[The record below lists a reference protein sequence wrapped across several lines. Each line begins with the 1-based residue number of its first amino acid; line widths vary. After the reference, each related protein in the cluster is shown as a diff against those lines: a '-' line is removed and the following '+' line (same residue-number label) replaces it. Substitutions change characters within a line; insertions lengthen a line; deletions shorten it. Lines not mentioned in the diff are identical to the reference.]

1 MSQGSGAFF
10 GWAQQVAYGTAV
22 TPPTKW
28 VECESI
34 NVGDERKLIHKT
46 MLGSVSRKNVV
57 RGKHDPTLSVK
68 FPLLWEGAEQLIKHA
83 MGSVNTTGTNPYTHA
98 FSLAAA
104 LPVGLTC
111 YADIDD
117 DNISGDHVQQLI
129 GAKID
134 KLTLTQEMDGTLDAE
149 IEFIGREW
157 VDVAKTSP
165 TIPTYNA
172 VDYAQ
177 MTLATI
183 NPASANFELPLRK
196 FKLEI
201 SNNLFK
207 DRFVLTGAGKRSE
220 PPRGGHRSVMVET
233 EIEYTSDTA
242 LAYFK
247 NATATDLRFKWVNSA
262 MNLTITTPK
271 GYFQGSRP
279 SATDPGFIYITMPYD
294 AVQSSADNDELALT
308 LVNTISSVG

>member
-1 MSQGSGAFF
+1 MSNGHAAFF
-10 GWAQQVAYGTAV
+10 GWAEQVAYATAV
-22 TPPTKW
+22 TPPAKW

-34 NVGDERKLIHKT
+34 TVGDERKMIHKPL
-46 MLGSVSRKNVV
+46 LGNVSRKHTV
-57 RGKHDPTLSVK
+57 RGKHDPSLSVK

-83 MGSVNTTGTNPYTHA
+83 LGAVNTTGTNPYTHA
-98 FSLAAA
+98 FTCAAA
-104 LPVGLTC
+104 LPAGLTC

-117 DNISGDHVQQLI
+117 ANISGDHVQQLI

-149 IEFIGREW
+149 IEFFGREW
-157 VDVAKTSP
+157 VAVARTSP

-172 VDYAQ
+172 ADYSQ

-201 SNNLFK
+201 NNNLFK
-207 DRFVLTGAGKRSE
+207 ERFVLTGAGKRSE
-220 PPRGGHRSVMVET
+220 PPRGGQRAVMVET
-233 EIEYTSDTA
+233 EIEYTTNTA
-242 LAYFK
+242 LEYFK
-247 NATATDLRFKWVNSA
+247 AATATDLRFKWVNSA
-262 MNLTITTPK
+262 KELTITTPT

-279 SATDPGFIYITMPYD
+279 SASDPGFIYINMPYD
-294 AVQSSADNDELALT
+294 ALMTSADNNELAIT
-308 LVNTISSVG
+308 LVNTVSSV